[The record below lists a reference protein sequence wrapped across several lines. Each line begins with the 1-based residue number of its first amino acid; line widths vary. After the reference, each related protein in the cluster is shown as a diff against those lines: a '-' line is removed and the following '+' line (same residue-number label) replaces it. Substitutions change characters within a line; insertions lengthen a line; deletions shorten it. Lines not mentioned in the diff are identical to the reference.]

1 MAGLERRFVPG
12 RKGALTEADVARRT
26 RLRKSLAFYRAAPA
40 GHATAA
46 RNIARITKELE
57 RYEGRTT
64 SGAGHYE
71 LVPTKEFLAFEKS
84 RKKLEEQRT
93 EVEGLALK
101 RSRLALQGKL
111 PIDEGLLKDLATQKS
126 NLREAL
132 FRQLGAGFETSSA
145 GIEALS
151 AFERDES
158 VALDRARRGDIAQ
171 FAPLGSGQRFS
182 YAPPGAFLE
191 PTAPFSQ
198 YYSNLA
204 GGFGQAAGQLQD
216 QRFRG
221 FSAQQQGGGSAGAGI
236 GSIVGL
242 AAAGI
247 GSFFTGGATLA
258 AYAGAASAGAAA
270 GGAIGGAF

>member
-12 RKGALTEADVARRT
+12 RKGALTEADVARQT
-26 RLRKSLAFYRAAPA
+26 RLKKSLAFYRAAPA

-101 RSRLALQGKL
+101 RSRLALEGKL

-151 AFERDES
+151 AFQRDRS

-182 YAPPGAFLE
+182 FAPPGAFLE

-198 YYSNLA
+198 AFGSLA

-221 FSAQQQGGGSAGAGI
+221 FSAQQQGGGSGAGI

-247 GSFFTGGATLA
+247 GSFFTGGASLA

-270 GGAIGGAF
+270 GGAIGSAF